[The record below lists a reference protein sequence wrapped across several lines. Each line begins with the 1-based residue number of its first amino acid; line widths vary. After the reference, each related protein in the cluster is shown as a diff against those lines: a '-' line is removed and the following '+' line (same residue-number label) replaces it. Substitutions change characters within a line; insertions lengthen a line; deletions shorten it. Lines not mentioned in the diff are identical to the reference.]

1 MNLRGPETDFG
12 LGAFSFRQIFFL
24 IDLVA
29 GKTVILS
36 MISACPLMFGLM
48 RFAFAQWQNDK
59 LHPQVKT
66 EQQMDRQPKA
76 DQRYSF
82 NRFDVVHA
90 PE

>member
-1 MNLRGPETDFG
+1 
-12 LGAFSFRQIFFL
+12 
-24 IDLVA
+24 
-29 GKTVILS
+29 
-36 MISACPLMFGLM
+36 M